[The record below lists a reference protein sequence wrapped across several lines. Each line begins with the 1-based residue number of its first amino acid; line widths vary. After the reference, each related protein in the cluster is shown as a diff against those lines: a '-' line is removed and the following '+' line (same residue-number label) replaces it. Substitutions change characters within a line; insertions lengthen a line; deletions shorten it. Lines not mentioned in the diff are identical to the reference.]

1 MMRKRYYFIHSGQ
14 STVEYALIIAAVT
27 TALVVMGTYVRRAV
41 QANLKQTEEAIN
53 GSVSE

>member
-1 MMRKRYYFIHSGQ
+1 MKHERNIFNHLGQ